1 MRFLVIFCLFYV
13 VYSKSAK
20 NLPTF
25 CLPGEENRH
34 VGGQSYKYSPMRQD
48 LVPCSV
54 HNGQYLCKDKRK
66 CIDLLDTCND
76 ECNCDDCSDESDMC
90 WEYNEALCRTCD
102 HFCLPSPHGSL
113 CLCHNYTRDPTDPSL
128 LCEQLKECGE
138 HNHCDQKC
146 VLYEGIDRCSCR
158 ENYLGVPNTKG
169 EKCISDVSYENLLL
183 YSTNNEIKLFNFT
196 ANGAFVLR
204 KDVECK
210 GLAAAG
216 DYFYYGTADK
226 NTGYVHKTSM
236 VTGETDLTIETYS
249 PIIFSI
255 DVDWITGNIYFST
268 DQSLG
273 VCSKEEE
280 FCAEL
285 KSLIVSDSCH
295 LSVAPRTG
303 FLFYSLGS
311 VQHWYQHSRIMKA
324 SMDGSNE
331 RVLYGRNLRHP
342 IALTVDEL
350 SEKVY
355 WMDSDLGEIH
365 TIQFNGKNWRSLFV
379 GSQVHIFTINK
390 FEGNLFWTE
399 ESKNYI
405 GLNFETDT
413 KLIHD
418 KNATS
423 VKYLYAF
430 NPVLQSNRF
439 SHISNPCK
447 NSGCK
452 GLCLLRPSSSKG
464 LIDFTCM
471 CDNMTSSS
479 RKHWCNN
486 PSAHV
491 KWRFE
496 TDFEYEIRS
505 PQSEGRFKWLKVIS
519 LVIIFS
525 FLIVLAIFSI
535 YFIFRRRVLYRYFD
549 RVVNWNRNGDAEE
562 QMPLTEYMDTEL

>member
-1 MRFLVIFCLFYV
+1 MRFLVIFCLFCV
-13 VYSKSAK
+13 VYSESAK

-25 CLPGEENRH
+25 YRPGEENKH
-34 VGGQSYKYSPMRQD
+34 VGGQNYKYSPMRQD
-48 LVPCSV
+48 LVACSV
-54 HNGQYLCKDKRK
+54 HNGQFLCKDKRL
-66 CIDLLDTCND
+66 CIDLLHTCNYK
-76 ECNCDDCSDESDMC
+76 CDCYDCSDESDMC
-90 WEYNEALCRTCD
+90 WEYNEDLCRTCD
-102 HFCLPSPHGSL
+102 YLCLPSPHGSL
-113 CLCHNYTRDPTDPSL
+113 CLCNNYTTSEISV
-128 LCEQLKECGE
+128 LCEQLQECDPY
-138 HNHCDQKC
+138 NHCDQKC
-146 VLYEGIDRCSCR
+146 VLYEETERCSCR
-158 ENYLGVPNTKG
+158 ENYRGKPNTKG
-169 EKCISDVSYENLLL
+169 QKCISDVSYENLLM

-196 ANGAFVLR
+196 ANGAFVIR

-226 NTGYVHKTSM
+226 NRGYVHKTSM
-236 VTGETDLTIETYS
+236 VTEETELIIETYS

-273 VCSKEEE
+273 VCSKEDE

-285 KSLIVSDSCH
+285 KSLIVSDLCH
-295 LSVAPRTG
+295 LSVAPHSG
-303 FLFYSLGS
+303 FLFYSLGPI
-311 VQHWYQHSRIMKA
+311 QHWYQHSRIMKA

-331 RVLYGRNLRHP
+331 RILYMRNLRRP

-355 WMDSDLGEIH
+355 WMDSDLSEIQS
-365 TIQFNGKNWRSLFV
+365 IQFDGKNWR
-379 GSQVHIFTINK
+379 
-390 FEGNLFWTE
+390 
-399 ESKNYI
+399 
-405 GLNFETDT
+405 
-413 KLIHD
+413 
-418 KNATS
+418 
-423 VKYLYAF
+423 
-430 NPVLQSNRF
+430 
-439 SHISNPCK
+439 ISNPCK

-535 YFIFRRRVLYRYFD
+535 YFIFRRRVLHRYFD
-549 RVVNWNRNGDAEE
+549 RVMNWNRNGDAEK
-562 QMPLTEYMDTEL
+562 QMPLTEYMDSEL

>member
-1 MRFLVIFCLFYV
+1 MRFLVIFCLYCV
-13 VYSKSAK
+13 VYSESAK

-25 CLPGEENRH
+25 YRPDEENKH
-34 VGGQSYKYSPMRQD
+34 VRGQNYEYSPMRQD
-48 LVPCSV
+48 LVACSV
-54 HNGQYLCKDKRK
+54 HNGQFLCKDKRK
-66 CIDLLDTCND
+66 CIDLLHTCND
-76 ECNCDDCSDESDMC
+76 KCDCYDCSDESDMC
-90 WEYNEALCRTCD
+90 WEYNDDLCRTCD
-102 HFCLPSPHGSL
+102 YLCLPSPHGSL
-113 CLCHNYTRDPTDPSL
+113 CLCNNYTSSEISV
-128 LCEQLKECGE
+128 LCEQLQECDPY
-138 HNHCDQKC
+138 NHCDQKC
-146 VLYEGIDRCSCR
+146 VLYEGRERCSCR
-158 ENYLGVPNTKG
+158 ENYRGKPNTKG
-169 EKCISDVSYENLLL
+169 QKCISDVSYENLLL

-196 ANGAFVLR
+196 ANGAFVIR

-295 LSVAPRTG
+295 LSVAPHSG
-303 FLFYSLGS
+303 FLFYSLGPI
-311 VQHWYQHSRIMKA
+311 QHWYQHSRIMKA

-331 RVLYGRNLRHP
+331 RILYMRNLRRP

-355 WMDSDLGEIH
+355 WMDSDLGEIQS
-365 TIQFNGKNWRSLFV
+365 IQFDGKNWRTLFV

-390 FEGNLFWTE
+390 FEGNLFWSE
-399 ESKNYI
+399 ESKNTI
-405 GLNFETDT
+405 GLNFETNT
-413 KLIHD
+413 NMKLIHD

-423 VKYLYAF
+423 IKYLYAF
-430 NPVLQSNRF
+430 NPVLQRNR
-439 SHISNPCK
+439 ISNPCK

-535 YFIFRRRVLYRYFD
+535 YFIFRRRVLHRYFD
-549 RVVNWNRNGDAEE
+549 RVMNWNRNGDAEE
-562 QMPLTEYMDTEL
+562 QMPLTEYMDSEL